1 MNWILLRGSA
11 LLTVALVLAAC
22 LGGRGE
28 VSKPAATGPVVLT
41 ENDAA
46 SSAREIRIKLTQ
58 LAVFDQPL
66 ALAVRPGDQSYYVAE
81 KGGLVRALRDGQ
93 VDPDPVLDLSDQVSE
108 GSEQGLLSIA
118 FSPDGRFIYASYT
131 DLNGDTRLV
140 EFAMDGGQAQ
150 PDSRREVLA
159 IGQPYSNHNG
169 GHVLFGPDGFLYM
182 GWGDGGS
189 GGDPQGN
196 GQRLNTLLGKLLRI
210 DPRPD
215 GDRPY
220 RIPADNPF
228 VGRSDA
234 RPEIWAYGLRNPWRF
249 SFDRQTGDLW
259 IGDVG
264 QNAWEEINFTP
275 AESEGGENYGWNLRE
290 GFHEFR
296 GATPPGA
303 VDPVMDYSLDGGNCA
318 VTGGIVYRGKNIP
331 ALVGTYVYGDF
342 CAGQLLGLRREGD
355 RVIDLGAFGLSVE
368 GLSSFGEDHNGEL
381 YVLSMDDGGLYRV
394 DPPDRRG

>member
-1 MNWILLRGSA
+1 MNWTLLRGSA
-11 LLTVALVLAAC
+11 LLIAALVLAAC
-22 LGGRGE
+22 LGGSGE

-46 SSAREIRIKLTQ
+46 SSAREIRIQLTQ

-66 ALAVRPGDQSYYVAE
+66 ALAVRSGDQSYYIAE

-108 GSEQGLLSIA
+108 GSEQGLLSVA

-131 DLNGDTRLV
+131 DLNGDTRVV

-196 GQRLNTLLGKLLRI
+196 GQRLDTLLGKLLRI

-275 AESEGGENYGWNLRE
+275 AASGGGENYGWNLRE
-290 GFHEFR
+290 GSHEFR
-296 GATPPGA
+296 GAAPPDA

-331 ALVGTYVYGDF
+331 ALEGTYVYGDF

-394 DPPDRRG
+394 DPA